1 MSSRFPL
8 PDPAKLPAANRAAF
22 ESTGWGDMAKQTAG
36 LGEAFT
42 PLLQLW
48 QAFYMQGTLP
58 AQTRQIVLNRTAYH
72 CNCNYELA
80 GERKASAD
88 VGLTGKRYA
97 AVFDTLPSPLFTDA
111 ENVAAMIVDQLVQKV
126 KADQELLDRAQALLG
141 EDQVRELLLVI
152 GMYMFYGRFC
162 ANLGIERT

>member
-8 PDPAKLPAANRAAF
+8 PDPARLPAANRAAF
-22 ESTGWGDMAKQTAG
+22 ASPGWGDMARQTAG

-42 PLLQLW
+42 PLLELW
-48 QAFYMQGTLP
+48 KAFYLKGTLP

-72 CNCNYELA
+72 CDCNYELS
-80 GERKASAD
+80 GERQASAE
-88 VGLTGKRYA
+88 VGLTGERYR
-97 AVFDTLPSPLFTDA
+97 AVFDALPSPLFTDA
-111 ENVAAMIVDQLVQKV
+111 ENVAAMIVDELVQKV
-126 KADQELLDRAQALLG
+126 KADQALLDRAYALLG
-141 EDQVRELLLVI
+141 ADQVRELLLVI